1 MRRRI
6 PSITALLCF
15 EAAAK
20 TEGFA
25 RAAEEMNITQS
36 AVSRQ
41 IQQLEAFVGQSLFT
55 RAKQRVKLTAAGKT
69 LLAELSPLLED
80 LELII
85 LKTKS
90 HDNAEGTL
98 NIGVYPTLG
107 SRWLMPLIMG
117 PKADKIRHM
126 LNLVT
131 YLQNADIDPSRVDL
145 AIAQGGGHWPGYRA
159 DRLMSETLV
168 VVGAPNQFSEQINDP
183 HTLLDHRILQHSTR
197 PQSWQIWFKA
207 QGLRLPRKLI
217 GPMFSQFDML
227 IDATRNGHGI
237 AIIPETLVRSELEQG
252 SLAKV
257 HAYEA
262 KTNSAYYLLTPEA
275 KVGVVR
281 VERFRRWMLIHLQ
294 DDEQDGEDAPGVLE

>member
-25 RAAEEMNITQS
+25 RAAETMNITQS

-41 IQQLEAFVGQSLFT
+41 IQQLEAFVGQSLFI

-69 LLAELSPLLED
+69 LLADLSPLLED
-80 LELII
+80 LELTI
-85 LKTKS
+85 LKTKT
-90 HDNAEGTL
+90 HDSAEGTL
-98 NIGVYPTLG
+98 NIGTYPTLG

-117 PKADKIRHM
+117 PEANKIRHT

-131 YLQNADIDPSRVDL
+131 YLQNSEIDPSLVDL
-145 AIAQGGGHWPGYRA
+145 AIAQGHGRWTGYRA
-159 DRLMSETLV
+159 DHLMSETLV
-168 VVGAPNQFSEQINDP
+168 VVGSPAEFPEPLTDQEN
-183 HTLLDHRILQHSTR
+183 LLDHRILQHSTR
-197 PQSWQIWFKA
+197 PLSWQIWFNE
-207 QGLRLPRKLI
+207 QGLELPRKII

-227 IDATRNGHGI
+227 IDATRNGFGI
-237 AIIPETLVRSELEQG
+237 AIIPEILVRSELQQG
-252 SLAKV
+252 SLVKV
-257 HAYEA
+257 HSYEA
-262 KTNSAYYLLTPEA
+262 TTQSAYYLLTPEA

-281 VERFRRWMLIHLQ
+281 IEQMRKWFLKHL
-294 DDEQDGEDAPGVLE
+294 PS

>member
-6 PSITALLCF
+6 PSTTALLCF

-55 RAKQRVKLTAAGKT
+55 RSKQRVKLTAAGKT
-69 LLAELSPLLED
+69 LLADVSPLLEN
-80 LELII
+80 LELAI

-90 HDNAEGTL
+90 HDSAEGTL

-117 PKADKIRHM
+117 SKADKIRHM

-131 YLQNADIDPSRVDL
+131 YLQNADIDPSLVDL
-145 AIAQGGGHWPGYRA
+145 AIAQGDDHWPGYRN
-159 DRLMSETLV
+159 DLLMSETLV
-168 VVGAPNQFSEQINDP
+168 VVGSPTQFPTNIDDP
-183 HTLLDHRILQHSTR
+183 DRLLDHRILQHSTR
-197 PQSWQIWFKA
+197 PLFWQIWFKS
-207 QGLRLPRKLI
+207 QDRRLPRKII

-237 AIIPETLVRSELEQG
+237 AIVPEILVRAELDQG
-252 SLAKV
+252 SLVKV
-257 HAYEA
+257 HPHEA
-262 KTNSAYYLLTPEA
+262 RTSSAYYLLTPEA

-281 VERFRRWMLIHLQ
+281 IERIRKWLLTHLQ
-294 DDEQDGEDAPGVLE
+294 TQAIG

>member
-1 MRRRI
+1 VPMRRRI

-20 TEGFA
+20 AEGFV
-25 RAAEEMNITQS
+25 RAAETMNITQS

-55 RAKQRVKLTAAGKT
+55 RSKQRVKLTAAGKS
-69 LLAELSPLLED
+69 LLAELSPLLEN
-80 LELII
+80 LELAI

-90 HDNAEGTL
+90 HNSAEGTL

-117 PKADKIRHM
+117 PEADRIRHL

-131 YLQNADIDPSRVDL
+131 YLQNSEIDPSLVDL
-145 AIAQGGGHWPGYRA
+145 AIAQGDGRWSGYRA
-159 DRLMSETLV
+159 DHLMSETLV
-168 VVGAPNQFSEQINDP
+168 VVGSPNQFPEPLRDQDS
-183 HTLLDHRILQHSTR
+183 LLKHRILQHSTR
-197 PQSWQIWFKA
+197 PQSWQIWFNE
-207 QGLRLPRKLI
+207 QGLRLSRRII

-237 AIIPETLVRSELEQG
+237 AIIPEILVRSELRQG
-252 SLAKV
+252 SLVKV
-257 HAYEA
+257 HPYEA
-262 KTNSAYYLLTPEA
+262 ITNSAYFLLTPEA

-281 VERFRRWMLIHLQ
+281 IERIRKWLLTHLRT
-294 DDEQDGEDAPGVLE
+294 EKRH